1 MIVDDIY
8 SENYTRKLIEFNMR
22 ERPILSLKESL
33 QNTGK
38 KPGII
43 AEFKR
48 KSPSGFRNKLNT
60 DILKYFDS
68 IKEIIAGISILT
80 EPHYFCGD
88 PLDARAV
95 QCYSKPI
102 LIKDFISSRAMV
114 KSSFMAGGDV
124 FLLICDFLDYSTIK
138 DLVKYGGSLGMEAL
152 VEVHDPG
159 RIKNIFPAEN
169 VLIGYNR
176 RNLRTLKM
184 DDRAED
190 VYDILKSFD
199 LPLILESGI
208 TSENIGKLHTERYDG
223 LLIGS
228 SILSGDEIR

>member
-8 SENYTRKLIEFNMR
+8 SENNKRKLLEFNMR
-22 ERPILSLKESL
+22 ERPTISLKSSL
-33 QNTGK
+33 KDTGK

-48 KSPSGFRNKLNT
+48 KSPSGFRNKSNT
-60 DILKYFDS
+60 DILKYFNS

-80 EPHYFCGD
+80 EPQYFGGKQ
-88 PLDARAV
+88 LDAITV

-102 LIKDFISSRAMV
+102 LIKDFISSRKMV
-114 KSSFMAGGDV
+114 RSSFMAGGDV
-124 FLLICDFLDYSTIK
+124 FLLICDFLDYKTIK
-138 DLVKYGGSLGMEAL
+138 DLVQYGNTLGMEVL

-159 RIKNIFPAEN
+159 SIGNIFPEEN

-176 RNLRTLKM
+176 RNLKTLKM
-184 DDRAED
+184 EDRAES
-190 VYDILKSFD
+190 VYDRLKSFG
-199 LPLILESGI
+199 LPMILESGI
-208 TSENIGKLHTERYDG
+208 TSGNIGKLNTGKYDG